1 MRLEAALVAK
11 DALVINEAVEAL
23 SQITFTMLNHR
34 SKLTIQAWQVIW
46 AETMQEVWTRL
57 REELLVMKKTKL
69 CTMLAWIATCR

>member
-1 MRLEAALVAK
+1 MVLVAK
-11 DALVINEAVEAL
+11 DALIINEAEAL

-46 AETMQEVWTRL
+46 AETMQEVWTRW
-57 REELLVMKKTKL
+57 REELSVMKKTKL

>member
-1 MRLEAALVAK
+1 MRLGVVLVAK
-11 DALVINEAVEAL
+11 DALIINEAEAL

-46 AETMQEVWTRL
+46 AETMQEVWTRW
-57 REELLVMKKTKL
+57 REELSVMKKTKL

>member
-1 MRLEAALVAK
+1 MRLGVVLVAK

-34 SKLTIQAWQVIW
+34 SKLTIQALQVIW
-46 AETMQEVWTRL
+46 AETMQEVWTRW
-57 REELLVMKKTKL
+57 REELSVMKKTKL